1 MKSNK
6 IMGREPAV
14 FFALV
19 AGLILA
25 VIQLLNVSDPVAGAL
40 NAAVLATAGL
50 ATAALVDTDK
60 VLPALVGLV
69 QATFAVF
76 LAYGS
81 PVAEHTQA
89 GILALIAAAAAFFVR
104 QNVDAPVHVDGL
116 LPSRR
121 LNNAYQ
127 SGYDHGHDD
136 ALRQNTS
143 PPPSGQHADG
153 PDFSGEIAANRG
165 GENL

>member
-1 MKSNK
+1 MKTNK

-14 FFALV
+14 FFALI
-19 AGLILA
+19 AGVLLA
-25 VIQLLNVSDPVAGAL
+25 FIQILNVTDPLAGAL
-40 NAAVLATAGL
+40 NAVVLATAGVG
-50 ATAALVDTDK
+50 TAALVDTDK

-104 QNVDAPVHVDGL
+104 QNVEAPIAFDGTTL
-116 LPSRR
+116 AS
-121 LNNAYQ
+121 AEQ
-127 SGYDHGHDD
+127 DGYTAGWNDH
-136 ALRQNTS
+136 LRSNQPT
-143 PPPSGQHADG
+143 PVTGQHAADG
-153 PDFSGEIAANRG
+153 PDFTGEIPR
-165 GENL
+165 

>member
-1 MKSNK
+1 
-6 IMGREPAV
+6 
-14 FFALV
+14 
-19 AGLILA
+19 
-25 VIQLLNVSDPVAGAL
+25 VAGAL
-40 NAAVLATAGL
+40 NAAVLAAAGL

-104 QNVDAPVHVDGL
+104 QNVDAPLSSGGTTLADATD
-116 LPSRR
+116 
-121 LNNAYQ
+121 NAYNT
-127 SGYDHGHDD
+127 GWNDH
-136 ALRQNTS
+136 LRSNQPT
-143 PPPSGQHADG
+143 PVTGQHAADG
-153 PDFSGEIAANRG
+153 PDFAGEFPR
-165 GENL
+165 

>member
-1 MKSNK
+1 
-6 IMGREPAV
+6 
-14 FFALV
+14 
-19 AGLILA
+19 
-25 VIQLLNVSDPVAGAL
+25 VAGAL
-40 NAAVLATAGL
+40 NAAVLAAAGL
-50 ATAALVDTDK
+50 ATAALVDVDK

-81 PVAEHTQA
+81 PVPEHTQA

-104 QNVDAPVHVDGL
+104 QNVEAPVMGDGRTL
-116 LPSRR
+116 ADYKDEAWGR
-121 LNNAYQ
+121 
-127 SGYDHGHDD
+127 GYD
-136 ALRQNTS
+136 AAVQAQENAS

>member
-1 MKSNK
+1 MKTNK

-14 FFALV
+14 FFALI

-25 VIQLLNVSDPVAGAL
+25 LIQILNVSDPVAGAL
-40 NAAVLATAGL
+40 NAAVLAAAGL
-50 ATAALVDTDK
+50 ATAALLVDTDK

-104 QNVDAPVHVDGL
+104 QNVDAPLDSNHEVFQERADAAYVLGYQSAQDDAVRAN
-116 LPSRR
+116 PSRH
-121 LNNAYQ
+121 
-127 SGYDHGHDD
+127 S
-136 ALRQNTS
+136 
-143 PPPSGQHADG
+143 DG
-153 PDFSGEIAANRG
+153 PDHVGS
-165 GENL
+165 L

>member
-14 FFALV
+14 FFALI
-19 AGLILA
+19 AGVLLA
-25 VIQLLNVSDPVAGAL
+25 FIQILNVTDPLAGAL
-40 NAAVLATAGL
+40 NAVVLATAGVG
-50 ATAALVDTDK
+50 TAALVDTDK

-104 QNVDAPVHVDGL
+104 QNVDAPVAYDGTTQGDR
-116 LPSRR
+116 SAADYRDGW
-121 LNNAYQ
+121 NE
-127 SGYDHGHDD
+127 
-136 ALRQNTS
+136 ALRSNAT
-143 PPPSGQHADG
+143 PPVTGRHAADG
-153 PDFSGEIAANRG
+153 PDFQGEIAR
-165 GENL
+165 

>member
-1 MKSNK
+1 MKTNK

-19 AGLILA
+19 AGVLLA
-25 VIQLLNVSDPVAGAL
+25 FIQILNVTDPLAGAL
-40 NAAVLATAGL
+40 NAVVLATAGVG
-50 ATAALVDTDK
+50 TAALVDTDK

-104 QNVDAPVHVDGL
+104 QNVDAPLDGL
-116 LPSRR
+116 GVSVRTR
-121 LNNAYQ
+121 MNEAWGN
-127 SGYDHGHDD
+127 GYD
-136 ALRQNTS
+136 AAVQANENAS
-143 PPPSGQHADG
+143 PPATGRHAADG
-153 PDFSGEIAANRG
+153 PDFAGEFPR
-165 GENL
+165 